1 MIVIIPDVVFV
12 CSVGVTV
19 SRAEPMILSR
29 FLIELS
35 FIKFDS
41 IQVLFIS

>member
-1 MIVIIPDVVFV
+1 MCPI
-12 CSVGVTV
+12 GVT
-19 SRAEPMILSR
+19 RAEPMILGR